1 MDSEALLADHQPT
14 DGIVEEKNTVK
25 EKRLNGEES
34 KDEENAAIAEAE
46 RLDAD
51 RVVLQEAVIYCSK
64 MPNSTSEKECRKEEA
79 IKEVDSFSEVVE
91 TTNKT
96 IEMIKD
102 HKNGELEVP
111 LEIAEVA
118 AANGEVESPPV
129 ESNNANSAAGD
140 AEGISEQVVVIPTE
154 SSSTASATSDVAI
167 AVETREI
174 EAKLEDLTDSV
185 SVKITDDIEVVADEV
200 EKQVSI
206 TLAADSSSTEI
217 AEESREVEAEAEAEQ
232 QVSSDSRIA
241 NSDVEKQVL
250 NESSN
255 AASATSFAE
264 EAKEAETKIEEEKKE
279 AIEVEELEEDV
290 TAEKTGEE
298 VETET
303 KEVTLSVLTTEE
315 IRNTEDK
322 SVDDQKEAAIE
333 VQEQAPS
340 DSSTSTL
347 SNGKRLESKLIDD
360 EQEVPADAEQ
370 KIQSNESAGVEE
382 AKIDDGKTEVEQQ
395 FPSDSTNAD
404 DNQEVPIEAEKHVAT
419 EASDVTSIVVTS
431 DEVGSTEARIMED
444 EKEAEIEVQEQ
455 VPSGSSTST
464 PTDRISEETQKV
476 EPKFVDEE
484 EVVRAEDEKQ
494 IPEFTEI
501 GAKVEVEQQ
510 FPSDSGGTTSATGI
524 TEKSREIEDELA
536 DDCKEVIT
544 EAEKQVTSG
553 NSNATLA
560 FATAAEVGETEAK
573 IEDDEKEAATEV
585 QEQVQID
592 SDTFTSANRIAQET
606 KRLESKLIDDDQEVQ
621 EEAKKQISSEE
632 SSDVRVKIDDGK
644 TEVEPGVEQQFPSDS
659 LSPTSVI
666 VVAER
671 SGEIEAEFADD
682 NKEVKTEVEKQVAT
696 ETNDVASAVVTAD
709 EVRNTETKI
718 DDDEK
723 GDLTEA
729 QEQVPSVSSTSTSAD
744 RIAEETKRL
753 ESELIDEDK
762 AVLNDS
768 TSAISTPDE
777 FIETKAKIESD
788 EEGAVI
794 EVGEQVS
801 SNSRTSAN
809 RTDEVKLADDN
820 QEVVVNAEEQVLI
833 ESSRDIFVVA
843 GVEENKEID
852 AKFKDNKQEE
862 EAAEV
867 RKQELNLQGN
877 EADAANGNERVLAK
891 EETENAAI
899 DGNSDNSNVT
909 EPNTINLVQ
918 EDAGTDHTS
927 VVQTAVEISQP
938 EVEVETNK
946 IDSGSFSELPTRE
959 EEPNASAEG
968 VDKKDNI
975 LEDKAFMDNLN
986 DVNTISQVPRSNDQ
1000 SQTDAKD
1007 INIEI
1012 SQEDKITLV
1021 ESSKNL
1027 DCSTETNDEFE
1038 GKESSEGI
1046 EIAEGEKEDILKVGK
1061 VILDEDSKHSH
1072 APDITESSNKIEKF
1086 EVAKEKCEDSEN
1098 NSTITNED
1106 ETTKSA
1112 GENADASGNLSVE
1125 NKTYEDKEE
1134 KQSKDESVNKD
1145 YVEAPKDID
1154 VKEEIATAVSAFVDA
1169 DNKKESE
1176 KTIDESLSP
1185 KSADLVKLEEEVP
1198 KESAP
1203 AKSSPRRSNNI
1214 ISKVK
1219 HQIVKAKKAIMGKSP
1234 SSKAM
1239 SPKSKEEIK

>member
-1 MDSEALLADHQPT
+1 MDSEALLADHQAT

-34 KDEENAAIAEAE
+34 KDEENAAIA
-46 RLDAD
+46 DAD

-96 IEMIKD
+96 TEMIKD
-102 HKNGELEVP
+102 NKNGELEVP
-111 LEIAEVA
+111 LETAEVA

-140 AEGISEQVVVIPTE
+140 AGGISEQVVVIPTE

-217 AEESREVEAEAEAEQ
+217 AEELREVEAEAEAEQ

-241 NSDVEKQVL
+241 TTSDVEKQVL

-264 EAKEAETKIEEEKKE
+264 EAREAETKIEEEKKE
-279 AIEVEELEEDV
+279 AIEVEELE
-290 TAEKTGEE
+290 
-298 VETET
+298 
-303 KEVTLSVLTTEE
+303 

-322 SVDDQKEAAIE
+322 SVDDEKEAAIE
-333 VQEQAPS
+333 VQEQALS

-347 SNGKRLESKLIDD
+347 SNGKRLESKLIED
-360 EQEVPADAEQ
+360 EQEVPADSEQ
-370 KIQSNESAGVEE
+370 KDQSNESAGVEE
-382 AKIDDGKTEVEQQ
+382 AKIDDDKTEVETEVEQQ

-404 DNQEVPIEAEKHVAT
+404 DNQEVTIEAEKHVAT
-419 EASDVTSIVVTS
+419 EASGVTSIVVS
-431 DEVGSTEARIMED
+431 ADEVGSTEARIMED

-464 PTDRISEETQKV
+464 PTDRISEETQKL

-501 GAKVEVEQQ
+501 GAKVDVEQQ
-510 FPSDSGGTTSATGI
+510 FPSDSASATGI

-536 DDCKEVIT
+536 DDYQEVIT

-553 NSNATLA
+553 NSNAALA

-632 SSDVRVKIDDGK
+632 SSDVSAKIDDGK
-644 TEVEPGVEQQFPSDS
+644 TEVEPGVEQQFPSNS

-666 VVAER
+666 VVAEI

-696 ETNDVASAVVTAD
+696 KTNDVASAVVTAD

-723 GDLTEA
+723 GDPTEA

-744 RIAEETKRL
+744 RIAEETKKL

-777 FIETKAKIESD
+777 FIETKAKIVSD

-794 EVGEQVS
+794 EVGEQIS
-801 SNSRTSAN
+801 SDSRTSAA

-852 AKFKDNKQEE
+852 AKLKHNNQEE

-877 EADAANGNERVLAK
+877 EADAANGNERVIAK
-891 EETENAAI
+891 EETENATI

-918 EDAGTDHTS
+918 EDAGTDRTS

-938 EVEVETNK
+938 EVEVEINK
-946 IDSGSFSELPTRE
+946 IDSGSFAELPTRE
-959 EEPNASAEG
+959 EKPNASAES
-968 VDKKDNI
+968 VDKEDNI

-1012 SQEDKITLV
+1012 SKEDKITLV

-1061 VILDEDSKHSH
+1061 VILDEDSKHSY

-1098 NSTITNED
+1098 NSPITN

-1134 KQSKDESVNKD
+1134 KQSKDESVNRD

-1169 DNKKESE
+1169 DNKKEGE

-1185 KSADLVKLEEEVP
+1185 KSADLVKLEEVP